1 MAKEWKSSEYQSLS
15 NVFFIFSEKLSP
27 LSFSSSRIKMNH
39 SEMLQ
44 IHITNEQDG
53 GTYTCLASNS
63 VGKSEKHFFVD
74 VFLPPTFEYVSTNRH
89 KVHFNRTYTLPCLVK
104 GIPRPTIKWLKN
116 GKAMLLDVNHRG
128 IFRMRGMNCLD
139 LETTNGILS
148 R

>member
-1 MAKEWKSSEYQSLS
+1 
-15 NVFFIFSEKLSP
+15 
-27 LSFSSSRIKMNH
+27 MNH
-39 SEMLQ
+39 SSILQ

-116 GKAMLLDVNHRG
+116 GKAMHFDVESID
-128 IFRMRGMNCLD
+128 IFDKESMELF
-139 LETTNGILS
+139 
-148 R
+148 